1 MKIQL
6 IVVGGI
12 LLVCLGLV
20 VIGSLLPKSHV
31 ASRSASYRATPEQLF
46 SLISG
51 PQNWRPDVLS
61 CEAVPDSG
69 GRELM
74 RETTKNHEI
83 VTYELQDRVPPT
95 SITRRIA
102 TQNLPY
108 SGSWTFSV
116 QSNGEM
122 TVVRITENGEVY
134 NPVFRFVSFVLGHT
148 GTIDGYLRA
157 LGEATKQKVEIKD

>member
-1 MKIQL
+1 MKILL

-12 LLVCLGLV
+12 LLVCLGVV

-51 PQNWRPDVLS
+51 PQNWRPDLLS
-61 CEAVPDSG
+61 CETVPDSG

-83 VTYELQDRVPPT
+83 VTYELRDRVPPT

-102 TQNLPY
+102 TQILPY
-108 SGSWTFSV
+108 SGSWTFQFSPMV
-116 QSNGEM
+116 
-122 TVVRITENGEVY
+122 
-134 NPVFRFVSFVLGHT
+134 
-148 GTIDGYLRA
+148 
-157 LGEATKQKVEIKD
+157 K